1 MPLNINT
8 KKLTIFILIVFFIL
22 ISFEVNERFFYAIEK
37 SKDAAI
43 EGTTK
48 SLLQE
53 VIWNDNEFR
62 DNLRK
67 FLDGIRKDFKPG
79 DGPDAV
85 KDKYGAREVF
95 FIDSDATITATGSGE
110 GAGARLN
117 SHFQCN
123 QVVSGKVEYH
133 YFGINPDVHCEK
145 DVFGI
150 SFAAGDKT
158 VRVTFE
164 LKKLEKF
171 FNRDKLKTLIQ
182 SIAESQSMEAVV
194 LRGAEGGQLACWP
207 ENKDADKKGCV
218 EKEYIIQ
225 LNGLSL
231 LKMTACSKADPLS
244 ALKRQSKLVYSIII
258 FLFITAYLL
267 IERYSRLK
275 SSMESLKSDYSNLSE
290 FSFRALSAFPFP
302 AVIIENND
310 KIRPLNSAGEALLDL
325 KEKSRAGA
333 ESDSRAASDTRGP
346 AYAALPLSQT
356 RLFKD
361 NGDLAGF
368 IETSKGFNQAELLI
382 KTASSSFRP
391 YRCQLV
397 KAGGMALLL
406 FIDTAGEKKRE
417 MQIGINSEHNMAALF
432 LAKLAHELRNPL
444 NAVSMSLQMAKNI
457 PCEIE
462 YKSQAA
468 GRIDFCLEELERLNR
483 IIKNYLGRRP
493 MEIELKK
500 VDVNEIV
507 LYASSIIK
515 NYITDGGYSEKVGLA
530 VDINRS
536 SVPVNGN
543 HDLLIQAFYNV
554 MINSV
559 QAAAENAAKA
569 PAGKGFIKIEQT
581 AGDKSVTVTITDNGG
596 GIADEARD
604 KIFEIGYSTKKE
616 GSGLGLAIVSEI
628 VSRHGGVIDIS
639 SAGGTTAARIT
650 FPIYGGTI

>member
-1 MPLNINT
+1 MQLNIKP
-8 KKLTIFILIVFFIL
+8 KKFIIFILIVFFVL

-67 FLDGIRKDFKPG
+67 FLDGIRKDFNPG
-79 DGPDAV
+79 DAPAAV
-85 KDKYGAREVF
+85 KAKYGAREVY
-95 FIDSDATITATGSGE
+95 FIAPDATITATGSGE

-123 QVVSGKVEYH
+123 QVVSGKLEYH

-158 VRVTFE
+158 VRVIFE

-171 FNRDKLKTLIQ
+171 FNRDKLKTLIRN
-182 SIAESQSMEAVV
+182 IAGSQSMETVV
-194 LRGAEGGQLACWP
+194 LRGAEGGELACWP
-207 ENKDADKKGCV
+207 ENKDADNKGCV

-244 ALKRQSKLVYSIII
+244 ALKRQSKIVYSIII

-302 AVIIENND
+302 ALIIEDDD
-310 KIRPLNSAGEALLDL
+310 KIRPLNPAGEALLDL
-325 KEKSRAGA
+325 KDKSC
-333 ESDSRAASDTRGP
+333 AAADIQKPADASGP
-346 AYAALPLSQT
+346 AYPSLPLSQT
-356 RLFKD
+356 FLFKD

-368 IETSKGFNQAELLI
+368 IETSKGFNQIELLI
-382 KTASSSFRP
+382 KTAPSSFRP

-397 KAGGMALLL
+397 KTGGMALLL

-457 PCEIE
+457 PCEGE

-500 VDVNEIV
+500 VDINEIV

-536 SVPVNGN
+536 SIYVNGN
-543 HDLLIQAFYNV
+543 NDLLIQAFYNV

-559 QAAAENAAKA
+559 QAAAENAVNASG
-569 PAGKGFIKIEQT
+569 GKGFIKIEQT
-581 AGDKSVTVTITDNGG
+581 ACDKSVTVTITDNGG
-596 GIADEARD
+596 GIAAGARD

-628 VSRHGGVIDIS
+628 VSRHGGAIDIS
-639 SAGGTTAARIT
+639 SAGGTTAASIT

>member
-1 MPLNINT
+1 MPLNIKP
-8 KKLTIFILIVFFIL
+8 KKITIFILIVFFVL

-67 FLDGIRKDFKPG
+67 FLDGIRKDFKAG
-79 DGPDAV
+79 DGPAAV
-85 KDKYGAREVF
+85 MQKYGAREVY
-95 FIDSDATITATGSGE
+95 FIAPDAIITATGSGE

-117 SHFQCN
+117 GHFQCN
-123 QVVSGKVEYH
+123 DVVSGKIEYH
-133 YFGINPDVHCEK
+133 YFGINPDVHCER

-171 FNRDKLKTLIQ
+171 FNRDKLKTLIGN
-182 SIAESQSMEAVV
+182 IARSQSMEAAV
-194 LRGAEGGQLACWP
+194 LRGAEGGELASWP
-207 ENKDADKKGCV
+207 ENKDSDRKSCV

-231 LKMTACSKADPLS
+231 LKMTACLKADPLS
-244 ALKRQSKLVYSIII
+244 ALKRQSKIVYSIII
-258 FLFITAYLL
+258 FLFLTAYLL
-267 IERYSRLK
+267 IDRYSRLK

-302 AVIIENND
+302 ALIIEDNEG
-310 KIRPLNSAGEALLDL
+310 IRPLNSAGQALLAP
-325 KEKSRAGA
+325 KEKAHAAEGAAGP
-333 ESDSRAASDTRGP
+333 AAAAGP
-346 AYAALPLSQT
+346 AYGSRPFRET
-356 RLFKD
+356 GFFK
-361 NGDLAGF
+361 NNAELAEF
-368 IETSKGFNQAELLI
+368 METSKGFSQAELLI
-382 KTASSSFRP
+382 KTAPSSFRP

-397 KAGGMALLL
+397 KAGAMSLLL
-406 FIDTAGEKKRE
+406 FIDTADEKKRE
-417 MQIGINSEHNMAALF
+417 IQIGINSEHNMAALF

-457 PCEIE
+457 PGDVE
-462 YKSQAA
+462 YKNKAA
-468 GRIDFCLEELERLNR
+468 ERIDFCLEELERLNR

-500 VDVNEIV
+500 VDINEIV

-515 NYITDGGYSEKVGLA
+515 NYITDGGYSEKVGLS

-536 SVPVNGN
+536 SLYVNGN

-554 MINSV
+554 LINSV
-559 QAAAENAAKA
+559 QAAAENAAGT
-569 PAGKGFIKIEQT
+569 PGGKGFIKIEQT
-581 AGDKSVTVTITDNGG
+581 ARDNGVTVTITDNGG
-596 GIADEARD
+596 GIAEEARG

-639 SAGGTTAARIT
+639 SAGGTTTAGIT

>member
-8 KKLTIFILIVFFIL
+8 KKITIFILIVFFIL

-37 SKDAAI
+37 SKDEAI

-67 FLDGIRKDFKPG
+67 FLDGIRKEFKTG
-79 DGPDAV
+79 DGPAAV
-85 KDKYGAREVF
+85 KEKYGAREVF
-95 FIDSDATITATGSGE
+95 FIAPDATITATGSGE

-171 FNRDKLKTLIQ
+171 FNRDKLKTLIRN
-182 SIAESQSMEAVV
+182 IARSQSMEAVV

-231 LKMTACSKADPLS
+231 LKMTACLKADPLS

-258 FLFITAYLL
+258 FLFLTAYLL

-302 AVIIENND
+302 AVIIGDDD
-310 KIRPLNSAGEALLDL
+310 KIRPLNHAGEALLDL
-325 KEKSRAGA
+325 NEKSLAAA
-333 ESDSRAASDTRGP
+333 ELQNPADARGP
-346 AYAALPLSQT
+346 AYPSLPLSET

-382 KTASSSFRP
+382 KTAPSSFRP

-457 PCEIE
+457 PCEGE

-500 VDVNEIV
+500 VDINEIV

-515 NYITDGGYSEKVGLA
+515 NYITDGGYSEKVGLS
-530 VDINRS
+530 VDVNRS
-536 SVPVNGN
+536 SVMVNGN
-543 HDLLIQAFYNV
+543 NDLLIQAFYNV

-559 QAAAENAAKA
+559 QAAAENAVKA
-569 PAGKGFIKIEQT
+569 PGGKGFIKIEQI
-581 AGDKSVTVTITDNGG
+581 ACDKSVTVTITDNGG
-596 GIADEARD
+596 GIAADARD

-650 FPIYGGTI
+650 FPIIYGGTI